1 MRFISRGNYVKKIT
15 EEEIKKKLNIK
26 DWKHFKNKGKKI
38 TELVNLLQVASPETV
53 KEILS
58 QLPELKETS
67 KEILNTSQNLYNN
80 IIKENTKTTSYVLR
94 NYQSQINFLQDFINK
109 HDNLT
114 FDEQKLLIDKI
125 SELLTDMKEIEI
137 KNKSFL
143 NVMANN
149 WGIITLFTGAIV
161 GGWTLLVGSEK
172 GKEAIKFFADNIK
185 KIKGNTDSEDLN
197 LTDDIID
204 DKNV

>member
-1 MRFISRGNYVKKIT
+1 MSKKLT
-15 EEEIKKKLNIK
+15 EEEIKQKLNIK

-38 TELVNLLQVASPETV
+38 TELVNLLQDASPETV
-53 KEILS
+53 KEILL

-67 KEILNTSQNLYNN
+67 KEILNTSQNHYNN

-125 SELLTDMKEIEI
+125 SELLADMKEIEI

-149 WGIITLFTGAIV
+149 WGKITLFAGAIV
-161 GGWTLLVGSEK
+161 GGAVLVGSGK
-172 GKEAIKFFADNIK
+172 GKEAVKFFADNIK
-185 KIKGNTDSEDLN
+185 KIKGDSDSDNLN
-197 LTDDIID
+197 LTDDIIN
-204 DKNV
+204 DKNA